1 MFDLCKFDL
10 HNESMNNIIIG
21 IAGGTASGKSTLA
34 RTIHEQ
40 SGPSDT
46 VIIKMDDYYGHR
58 PHLSSSEREAV
69 NYDHPD
75 AFDVPLLLSHLELL
89 KKGTSIL
96 QPTYDFK
103 THLRSKKTIQV
114 NPAPVIILEGIMT
127 FAIPLIRAMIDYKIF
142 VDTPTDIRLLRRIK
156 RDIEERGRDLASI
169 EYQYM
174 NTVRPMHDLFVEP
187 SKVHADIIVPEGG
200 YNPKG
205 ADILLSKIASIV
217 KESVL
222 ISPKL

>member
-1 MFDLCKFDL
+1 
-10 HNESMNNIIIG
+10 MNSIIIG

-34 RTIHEQ
+34 RTIHHQ
-40 SGPSDT
+40 SGPTDT
-46 VIIKMDDYYGHR
+46 VIIKMDDYYAHR
-58 PHLSSSEREAV
+58 PQLTPVEREAV

-75 AFDVPLLLSHLELL
+75 AFDVTLLITHLEQL
-89 KKGTSIL
+89 KRGKSIE
-96 QPTYDFK
+96 QPIYDFK
-103 THLRSKKTIQV
+103 THLRSTQSIQV
-114 NPAPVIILEGIMT
+114 HAAPVIILEGIMI
-127 FAIPLIRAMIDYKIF
+127 FAIPLLLAMIDYKIF

-200 YNPKG
+200 YNQKG
-205 ADILLSKIASIV
+205 AEILLSKIASIV
-217 KESVL
+217 KENALS
-222 ISPKL
+222 